1 MMKTTMKLL
10 AIVLL
15 VLPQTMQGQNYEGII
30 DKAFDKVLG
39 TKGISYSTIRDE
51 HRETTG
57 GVEEKTVIY
66 NITVGR
72 ANFKLFDELKDAFL
86 AEEDCKTSV
95 YTCFGPLEDS
105 YRQQWAVKLKRGG
118 DFRVGQKSGSS
129 YAIATFDDPKRQGY
143 RLIYTAEWWDTEDK
157 DIRKG
162 VLLASYGEK
171 PAMHSYSAS
180 AEWGGKSALDLLGKD
195 PKWATAE
202 INIPDVQQYMNQVD
216 SIMTTRFPD
225 NSVDFAYNPQ
235 EWARQAMKNPA
246 NLNRTDWMRL
256 FGMLTQKM
264 LDRADT
270 ESTEDLVVAAGI
282 LLDMCEDTVDL
293 DKDEK
298 DICAARLKDVA
309 TQLQSRSQ
317 YVYDLL
323 MLAAKRLQKK

>member
-72 ANFKLFDELKDAFL
+72 ANFKLFDELKEAFL

-180 AEWGGKSALDLLGKD
+180 AEWESCVESGLEPVTYISA
-195 PKWATAE
+195 PPMAR
-202 INIPDVQQYMNQVD
+202 
-216 SIMTTRFPD
+216 TR
-225 NSVDFAYNPQ
+225 Q
-235 EWARQAMKNPA
+235 R
-246 NLNRTDWMRL
+246 
-256 FGMLTQKM
+256 
-264 LDRADT
+264 
-270 ESTEDLVVAAGI
+270 
-282 LLDMCEDTVDL
+282 
-293 DKDEK
+293 
-298 DICAARLKDVA
+298 
-309 TQLQSRSQ
+309 
-317 YVYDLL
+317 
-323 MLAAKRLQKK
+323 